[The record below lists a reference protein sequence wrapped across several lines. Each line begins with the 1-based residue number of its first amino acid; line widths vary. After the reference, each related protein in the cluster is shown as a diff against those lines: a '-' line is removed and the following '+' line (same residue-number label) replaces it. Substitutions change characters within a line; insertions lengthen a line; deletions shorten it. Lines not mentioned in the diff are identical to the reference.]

1 MAHKRRRGIGA
12 GKSGCEVEVARPR
25 PLVDCAARRL
35 LRMQLLVLA
44 LLLECVVLDMC
55 MSVSCMQLLVL
66 ALLLECV
73 LLYTYAYQ
81 SLICTVLPG
90 ETTPHAA
97 PARFMSEETFYV

>member
-1 MAHKRRRGIGA
+1 LYI
-12 GKSGCEVEVARPR
+12 CI
-25 PLVDCAARRL
+25 
-35 LRMQLLVLA
+35 
-44 LLLECVVLDMC
+44 
-55 MSVSCMQLLVL
+55 SVYNMQLLVL

-97 PARFMSEETFYV
+97 PARII

>member
-44 LLLECVVLDMC
+44 LLLECV
-55 MSVSCMQLLVL
+55 
-66 ALLLECV
+66 

-81 SLICTVLPG
+81 SLVCTVLPG

-97 PARFMSEETFYV
+97 PARII

>member
-1 MAHKRRRGIGA
+1 VAHKRRRGIGG

-44 LLLECVVLDMC
+44 LLLECVLLYIC
-55 MSVSCMQLLVL
+55 ISVYNMQLLVL

-73 LLYTYAYQ
+73 LLNTYAYQ

-90 ETTPHAA
+90 KTTPHAA
-97 PARFMSEETFYV
+97 PARII